1 MDKLNFLGKIIIEG
15 EIKVLTGL
23 RIGGST
29 TGIKVGGIDQP
40 VISDPWGRPY
50 IPGSSLKGKLRSLIE
65 KKEKV
70 RLNKPRK
77 IKVNDREIEEPF
89 WHECE
94 NAEEYKKCP
103 VCKIW
108 GILGS
113 DRKINEPIF
122 TRLFVRDTF
131 LWEESITPEMKKNLE
146 LEWTEIKMETAIDR
160 IKGTALG
167 GSLRTIDRV
176 PAGAVFKPME
186 MVYNVFEDSDK
197 DLLKSVFEAMEL
209 LEHDYLGGMGSRGY
223 GKIEF
228 DNIKIYWN
236 DKSAYETGELNT
248 KLINKNFNRPSEI
261 VKNFEEI
268 KKLIAG
274 GE

>member
-1 MDKLNFLGKIIIEG
+1 MNKLNFLGKIIIKG
-15 EIKVLTGL
+15 EIKVLSGL

-40 VISDPWGRPY
+40 VISDPWGKPY
-50 IPGSSLKGKLRSLIE
+50 IPGSSVKGKLRNLIE
-65 KKEKV
+65 KKENV
-70 RLNKPRK
+70 ELNKSRK
-77 IKVNDREIEEPF
+77 IKIKEKEIEEF
-89 WHECE
+89 YWHECE
-94 NAEEYKKCP
+94 NAEKYKNCP

-113 DRKINEPIF
+113 DRIINEPIL

-131 LWEESITPEMKKNLE
+131 LLEESITSEMKKNLE

-176 PAGAVFKPME
+176 PAGAIFKPME
-186 MVYNVFEDSDK
+186 MVYNVFEESDK
-197 DLLKSVFEAMEL
+197 DLLKIVFEAMEL

-228 DNIKIYWN
+228 DNIEIYWN
-236 DKSAYETGELNT
+236 DKNAYEKGELNM
-248 KLINKNFNRPSEI
+248 LQINGNFKRPSEI

-268 KKLIAG
+268 KKKIK
-274 GE
+274 